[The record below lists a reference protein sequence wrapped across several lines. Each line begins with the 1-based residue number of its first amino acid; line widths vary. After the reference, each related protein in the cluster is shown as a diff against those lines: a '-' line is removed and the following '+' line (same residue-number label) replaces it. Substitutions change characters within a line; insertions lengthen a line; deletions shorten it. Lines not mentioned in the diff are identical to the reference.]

1 MKSKSWKTV
10 KQHNEKE
17 TKKRTS
23 KVSSLLSFFSDSQTL
38 KTLRPIFNTKGHEA

>member
-10 KQHNEKE
+10 NQHNEKE

-38 KTLRPIFNTKGHEA
+38 KTLRPSFNTKGHEA